1 MAAAAVRTGC
11 WSTSAGE
18 AGAAGDVPVPS
29 DARNP
34 AVRTL
39 TAATATTVAMPTLP
53 KRAYRRERGA
63 IDGVNP
69 TG

>member
-1 MAAAAVRTGC
+1 
-11 WSTSAGE
+11 
-18 AGAAGDVPVPS
+18 VPVPS

-34 AVRTL
+34 AVRTV

-63 IDGVNP
+63 IDGVKP